1 MRLRDNPSK
10 LSTLARFHDTSVQ
23 DIFRNL
29 NRLVKEGLV
38 RKDDDGLFLLTEY
51 GVMVL
56 SQMPY
61 FGFLKRHKKF
71 FEEHSLKNSTIPPKF
86 LLSIG
91 ELEKC
96 EVVESVTLVFQRL
109 KQLESS
115 ANNNLKVLVSQAWP
129 EEGLIFVERAKNGVK
144 IFTIAGHDMIIS
156 KSPCSV
162 SLLLKVLSNRG

>member
-1 MRLRDNPSK
+1 MTILQR
-10 LSTLARFHDTSVQ
+10 STLARFHDTSVQ

-38 RKDDDGLFLLTEY
+38 RKDNDDLFLLTEY

-61 FGFLKRHKKF
+61 FGFLKRHKIF
-71 FEEHSLKNSTIPPKF
+71 FEEQSLKNSTIPHKF
-86 LLSIG
+86 LLRIG

-96 EVVESVTLVFQRL
+96 EGVESVTLVFQRL

-115 ANNNLKVLVSQAWP
+115 ANNNLKVLVSQAWS
-129 EEGLIFVERAKNGVK
+129 EEV
-144 IFTIAGHDMIIS
+144 
-156 KSPCSV
+156 
-162 SLLLKVLSNRG
+162 